1 MHRQDDRISHPIGG
15 DVPMQLTLDGRAA
28 LITGGSKGLGLAM
41 GKAFAE
47 AGGKVALVARGAESL
62 AMAEAEVKAAAP
74 SAKMVAI
81 TADISTAEGCARAF
95 AEAEKALGQVD
106 ILINNA
112 GTSQRGPF
120 LSISDELW
128 QNDLDLKLFAAIRLA
143 RLAMPKMQERKWGR
157 IINVLNIGAKAPPA
171 EGAPTAV
178 SRAAGM
184 ALTKVLANEGA
195 KHNVLVNALLVGIIE
210 SDQWV
215 RRHATDQRNITWEE
229 WKAEMG
235 KPVPVGRLGKPEEFA
250 GLALYLCS
258 QYGGYVTGTAIN
270 VDGGRSPVV

>member
-1 MHRQDDRISHPIGG
+1 
-15 DVPMQLTLDGRAA
+15 MQLSVEGRAA

-41 GKAFAE
+41 GLAFAG
-47 AGGKVALVARGAESL
+47 AGGKVALVARGAEAL
-62 AMAEAEVKAAAP
+62 GKAEAEVRAAAP
-74 SAKMVAI
+74 GAAVLGIA
-81 TADISTAEGCARAF
+81 ADVSTAEGCERAF
-95 AEAEKALGQVD
+95 REAEAALGQVD
-106 ILINNA
+106 ILVNNA

-120 LSISDELW
+120 AEVSDALW
-128 QNDLDLKLFAAIRLA
+128 QADLDLKLFAAIRLC
-143 RLAMPKMQERKWGR
+143 RLAMPGMRARRWGR
-157 IINVLNIGAKAPPA
+157 VINVLNIGAKAPPA

-195 KHNVLVNALLVGIIE
+195 KDNVLVNALLVGIIE
-210 SDQWV
+210 SDQWA
-215 RRHATDQRNITWEE
+215 RRHAADKRGVTWDE

-235 KPVPVGRLGKPEEFA
+235 KPVPVGRLGRPEEFA

-258 QYGGYVTGTAIN
+258 QVGGYVTGTAIN

>member
-1 MHRQDDRISHPIGG
+1 
-15 DVPMQLTLDGRAA
+15 MQLSVEGRVA

-41 GKAFAE
+41 GRAFAG
-47 AGGKVALVARGAESL
+47 AGGKVALVARGADAL
-62 AMAEAEVKAAAP
+62 ARAEAELQGAAP
-74 SAKMVAI
+74 GAEVASI
-81 TADISTAEGCARAF
+81 AADISSAAGCERAF
-95 AEAEKALGQVD
+95 REAEAAFGQVD
-106 ILINNA
+106 ILVNNA

-120 LSISDELW
+120 AEISDALW
-128 QNDLDLKLFAAIRLA
+128 QADLDLKLFAAIRLS
-143 RLAMPKMQERKWGR
+143 RLAMPGMRARRWGR
-157 IINVLNIGAKAPPA
+157 IINVLNIGAQAPPG

-195 KHNVLVNALLVGIIE
+195 KDNVLVNAMLVGIIE

-215 RRHATDQRNITWEE
+215 RRHAADKRGITWEQ
-229 WKAEMG
+229 WKDEMG

-258 QYGGYVTGTAIN
+258 QVGGYVTGTAIN